1 MAQDVAFGVRIME
14 DQEAILDALTEV
26 ERKANK
32 EIPPILDQYLL
43 QVAKTGETLFP
54 WPRLKPLFVKKLDSV
69 MQQFNEEYPADHL
82 LMSPNVK
89 NVKFEEMRN
98 RIINAVNRFHGAPFT
113 IQRLCE
119 LITEPTRHYKRS
131 DKFLRGIEKNIMV
144 VSTVDPYGRKVV
156 CESRN
161 IVNGI
166 DINGHTAS
174 IRTPPHTP
182 PPLPVP
188 SPPLWQATSIDSAT
202 IWPSSKSDSDKP
214 DSPTYDENCDE
225 RNVSLSSRTLPSP
238 PLPGTVHST
247 DLGNNNVE
255 INNSSIAEDKCDKED
270 SSSSF
275 DSISDD
281 RDSVQSSTSSSGEES
296 TLSSGDDNSQQSP
309 TSQNGHEESTEL
321 STADSCANHQPREL
335 TQKDPPATDV
345 LADIMQLEEE
355 NSRSKLETKME
366 DIQTQPAS
374 SESSSISNS
383 FHIISEETSKVQFIL
398 PKDMVK
404 NCDSSD
410 SVTNKSSLTTN
421 TSSTI
426 TSSITASHTCAS
438 VPTNQLQ
445 PELCQDSSTP
455 LSSTSSFSS
464 QSFPSSADI
473 SETTDVPVSHHE
485 PTVKICSSANTST
498 SEAATVAQAESADNA
513 DSVVTDIACTDNSV
527 SSSDEMTPAIS
538 EADNTQIPQPDEESK
553 RCEEDNDS
561 NEASS
566 VMETNCCQPDQMLQK
581 EDGGTNSS
589 ASESA
594 DVSAST
600 TSVTSPQVPES
611 NTPDEEPMEL

>member
-1 MAQDVAFGVRIME
+1 MTSLDCQHRHFSLFMAQDVVFSVGVME

-69 MQQFNEEYPADHL
+69 MLQFNEEYPADHL
-82 LMSPNVK
+82 HMSPNVK

-188 SPPLWQATSIDSAT
+188 SPPLWQASSIDSASL
-202 IWPSSKSDSDKP
+202 WPSSKSDSDKP

-225 RNVSLSSRTLPSP
+225 RNVSPGSKTSPSP
-238 PLPGTVHST
+238 PPPAGSVQST
-247 DLGNNNVE
+247 ELGNDIEV
-255 INNSSIAEDKCDKED
+255 NNSTMSEDKCDKED

-309 TSQNGHEESTEL
+309 TSQNGQEESTA
-321 STADSCANHQPREL
+321 ADSCASHETREV
-335 TQKDPPATDV
+335 TPKESSATDV
-345 LADIMQLEEE
+345 LADIMQLDEDS
-355 NSRSKLETKME
+355 SRNKLETKME

-374 SESSSISNS
+374 SETTSVSNS
-383 FHIISEETSKVQFIL
+383 FQIISEETSGFAESSVHSS
-398 PKDMVK
+398 KDMEK
-404 NCDSSD
+404 DCDSSD
-410 SVTNKSSLTTN
+410 SVSNESSLTAT

-426 TSSITASHTCAS
+426 TSHTYSSIT
-438 VPTNQLQ
+438 TNQLQ

-455 LSSTSSFSS
+455 LSSTSSSPSFS
-464 QSFPSSADI
+464 SSADI
-473 SETTDVPVSHHE
+473 SETIDMPVSHHE
-485 PTVKICSSANTST
+485 PTTKICSPDNTST
-498 SEAATVAQAESADNA
+498 SEATTVAEAESADKA
-513 DSVVTDIACTDNSV
+513 DIACTDNSV

-538 EADNTQIPQPDEESK
+538 ADNTEIPQVDEDSK
-553 RCEEDNDS
+553 RCEEDNDN

-566 VMETNCCQPDQMLQK
+566 VMETNCQPNQLLPK
-581 EDGGTNSS
+581 ENAETSETL
-589 ASESA
+589 SESA
-594 DVSAST
+594 DISVST
-600 TSVTSPQVPES
+600 NVTSPQVPES